1 MDFNILKQKKE
12 NGELLVLDAKRKK
25 EGVSNRV
32 LSLLKQE
39 ALSREEIQRRLNISL
54 QSVYNVLARLEKKNG
69 LIIALDISGKTYYV
83 EKEKAKKEDLI

>member
-39 ALSREEIQRRLNISL
+39 ALSREEIQKRLNISL

-69 LIIALDISGKTYYV
+69 LIIALDINGKTYYV
-83 EKEKAKKEDLI
+83 EKEKAKNEGLL